1 MVSSYALI
9 LYNSRM
15 AKLIRSAKPGSRWTP
30 DDLASYRIRIVDAT
44 TLEFFGV
51 AQLPATTVPHE
62 ILHNL
67 EGAGPNSSE
76 IVQRFFKLLGRIPTG
91 RHAPSVP
98 ETLIDDFSAY
108 ILDYLVFP
116 PYIDMGIRRNFRRDF
131 VMSGQR
137 VWGTPDLEIQDA
149 KSKRIL
155 IVQENK
161 VSVSALFPQLQIDAV
176 TPASPFII
184 NFPQNLS

>member
-1 MVSSYALI
+1 MPPL
-9 LYNSRM
+9 
-15 AKLIRSAKPGSRWTP
+15 
-30 DDLASYRIRIVDAT
+30 
-44 TLEFFGV
+44 
-51 AQLPATTVPHE
+51 
-62 ILHNL
+62 
-67 EGAGPNSSE
+67 
-76 IVQRFFKLLGRIPTG
+76 
-91 RHAPSVP
+91 
-98 ETLIDDFSAY
+98 TLIDDFSAY

-116 PYIDMGIRRNFRRDF
+116 PYIDMGIRRNFCRDF

-137 VWGTPDLEIQDA
+137 VWGTPNLEIQDA